1 MPQSLMA
8 FLAMLLASII
18 ALNQMTAQVET
29 YDQMISAEYELMA
42 NGVALEQMEII
53 DLSTDYDDLE
63 DWDGIEMTKDFS
75 IDVSTVTFDLEID
88 VDWVDDNGVVSA
100 SPTDQKQIKISTPQE
115 DYSRTL
121 VAHTRLF
128 SD

>member
-1 MPQSLMA
+1 MA

-100 SPTDQKQIKISTPQE
+100 SPTDQKQIKISTSQE

>member
-100 SPTDQKQIKISTPQE
+100 SPTDQKQIKISTSQE

>member
-100 SPTDQKQIKISTPQE
+100 SPIDQKQIKISTSQE

>member
-1 MPQSLMA
+1 
-8 FLAMLLASII
+8 
-18 ALNQMTAQVET
+18 MTAQVET

-100 SPTDQKQIKISTPQE
+100 SPTDQKQITISASQE

>member
-75 IDVSTVTFDLEID
+75 IDVSTVTFDLKIFVVWTDED
-88 VDWVDDNGVVSA
+88 GEFSETETNQKQVTVSA
-100 SPTDQKQIKISTPQE
+100 SQA

-121 VAHTRLF
+121 VSHTRLF

>member
-1 MPQSLMA
+1 MA

-100 SPTDQKQIKISTPQE
+100 SPTDQKQITISASQE

>member
-100 SPTDQKQIKISTPQE
+100 SPTDQKQITISASQE